1 LKFREKN
8 IAAYNGDITLGA
20 TNHLVIS
27 AIMAALM
34 IAGACNLIRRE
45 VAGGGQIALLERQY
59 VCIRILDFYMTS

>member
-1 LKFREKN
+1 MKFREKN

-34 IAGACNLIRRE
+34 IAGACNFIRRE
-45 VAGGGQIALLERQY
+45 AAEGRARALLGKAICLY
-59 VCIRILDFYMTS
+59 SYLTFT

>member
-45 VAGGGQIALLERQY
+45 AAGGPEPFWEKQY
-59 VCIRILDFYMTS
+59 VCIRI